1 MELISSRSPDKSK
14 FLVKILQRKAK
25 AVGSPG
31 IGRQLDGCLPRKFLM
46 ALL

>member
-1 MELISSRSPDKSK
+1 MELTSSRCPDKSEL
-14 FLVKILQRKAK
+14 LVKILQRKAK
-25 AVGSPG
+25 TVGSPG